1 MPSDSPTNL
10 PDDAAPVFLARRL
23 VAIVYDAL
31 IIAGLVLFV
40 LALLVIPLGLAL
52 GQEQWEQVQHT
63 WWMRLAT
70 QGVTLSVVVGFHV
83 GFWLKGGQTLGMRA
97 WHFKVLRDDGGQLS
111 LGQALARYAW
121 AWASALALGL
131 GFLSALWDPEGRT
144 WHDRRTG
151 TRLVRSKAW

>member
-1 MPSDSPTNL
+1 MPPDPPTAL

-40 LALLVIPLGLAL
+40 LALLIIPLGLAL
-52 GQEQWEQVQHT
+52 GQEQWEQVQQT

-70 QGVTLSVVVGFHV
+70 QLVTLSVIVGFHV
-83 GFWLKGGQTLGMRA
+83 GFWVQGGQTLGMRA
-97 WHFKVLRDDGGQLS
+97 WHFKVLREDGGRLT
-111 LGQALARYAW
+111 LRQALVRYVAS
-121 AWASALALGL
+121 WASGLALGL
-131 GFLSALWDPEGRT
+131 GFLSALWDAEGRT

-151 TRLVRSKAW
+151 TRLVKSKAW